1 MSTATAEFCEDSA
14 ANAPRYDTTAPS
26 AIRAIGDR
34 ASETRGSSSSH
45 GASRGSVF
53 TEQAPNKPT
62 FLIATVTENRAR
74 EIGSLELLHLFVY
87 L

>member
-1 MSTATAEFCEDSA
+1 MPTVTAEFCEDSA
-14 ANAPRYDTTAPS
+14 ANAPRYDTTAHS
-26 AIRAIGDR
+26 VIRTIGDH
-34 ASETRGSSSSH
+34 ASESRGSSSSH

-53 TEQAPNKPT
+53 SEQGPNKPS

-74 EIGSLELLHLFVY
+74 EIGSLEFLHLFAC